1 MTGGAGYIGSHTCK
15 ALAQAGYVPVVYD
28 NLCRGNRWA
37 VKWGPLEV
45 GDITDVNRLREVL
58 RAHKPVGVIH
68 FAAFAYV
75 GESVEDPL
83 LYYRNNVGGTMAL
96 LSAMAAEG
104 VDRLVFSSTCA
115 TYGTPATNP
124 IREDMPQN
132 PINPYGESKLMV
144 ERILRDCA
152 RAGSIH
158 AVALRYFNAA
168 GADAEGEIG
177 EVHDPET
184 HLIPLALGAAKGVA
198 PPLTVFGDD
207 HPTPDGT
214 CIRDYIH
221 VTDLADAH
229 VKALAHVRDTPGFN
243 AFNLGTGVGISITEL
258 IAAAK
263 DVTGREVPF
272 SYGPRRAGDPA
283 ALAADPG
290 FAREAMGWSPH
301 HSELRNILSTAWSW
315 MERTSNLDA
324 ENAVSIDADVPI
336 GAGIVPGAD

>member
-1 MTGGAGYIGSHTCK
+1 MSNDSGTVLVTGGAGYIGSHTCK
-15 ALAQAGYVPVVYD
+15 ALAQAGYMPAVYD
-28 NLCRGNRWA
+28 NLSRGNGWA

-45 GDITDVNRLREVL
+45 GDIMDVDRLREVL
-58 RAHKPVGVIH
+58 RAHKPIGVIH

-96 LSAMAAEG
+96 LSAMTAEG

-132 PINPYGESKLMV
+132 PINPYGHSKLMV
-144 ERILRDCA
+144 ERILRDCV
-152 RAGSIH
+152 RAGNLD

-184 HLIPLALGAAKGVA
+184 HLIPLALAAAKGVA

-229 VKALAHVRDTPGFN
+229 VRALAYVKGNAGFN
-243 AFNLGTGVGISITEL
+243 VFNLGTGVGISINEL
-258 IAAAK
+258 IAAVR
-263 DVTGREVPF
+263 DVTGSEVPF
-272 SYGPRRAGDPA
+272 SFGPRRAGDPA
-283 ALAADPG
+283 ALVADPTR
-290 FAREAMGWSPH
+290 AREALGWQTQNSDLN
-301 HSELRNILSTAWSW
+301 SILSTAWRWIARSSK
-315 MERTSNLDA
+315 T
-324 ENAVSIDADVPI
+324 
-336 GAGIVPGAD
+336 

>member
-1 MTGGAGYIGSHTCK
+1 VTGGAGYIGSHTCK
-15 ALAQAGYVPVVYD
+15 ALAQAGYSPVVYD
-28 NLCRGNRWA
+28 NLCRGNPWA
-37 VKWGPLEV
+37 VKWGSLEV
-45 GDITDVNRLREVL
+45 GDVMDGDRVRQVL
-58 RAHKPVGVIH
+58 QAHRPIGVIH

-83 LYYRNNVGGTMAL
+83 LYYHNNVGGTTTL

-124 IREDMPQN
+124 IREDMPQD
-132 PINPYGESKLMV
+132 PINPYGDSKLMV

-152 RAGSIH
+152 RAGSIN

-221 VTDLADAH
+221 VSDLADAH
-229 VKALAHVRDTPGFN
+229 VKALEHVSGNSGFN
-243 AFNLGTGVGISITEL
+243 AFNLGTGMGVSIKEL
-258 IAAAK
+258 IAATK
-263 DVTGREVPF
+263 EVTGREVPF

-283 ALAADPG
+283 ALVADASL
-290 FAREAMGWSPH
+290 ARETLRWRAQ
-301 HSELRNILSTAWSW
+301 HSELHNILSTAWSW
-315 MERTSNLDA
+315 MERTSQ
-324 ENAVSIDADVPI
+324 P
-336 GAGIVPGAD
+336 